1 MHGTEV
7 PCCSLSRNCTR
18 HLLTPSP
25 ACFNV
30 ASGDVED
37 APALDPLAKFE
48 IVEKDGGVYIKG
60 DEKTIQAS
68 RRQINTQCTAQ
79 GQEKVV
85 VVGGFAFHTHH
96 IARDHAK

>member
-1 MHGTEV
+1 MAWGSVNSITV
-7 PCCSLSRNCTR
+7 FDKSMIALINVI
-18 HLLTPSP
+18 

-48 IVEKDGGVYIKG
+48 IVEKSDGVYIKG
-60 DEKTIQAS
+60 EESTIKAS
-68 RRQINTQCTAQ
+68 RRQVNTKCSVQ

-85 VVGGFAFHTHH
+85 VVGG
-96 IARDHAK
+96 

>member
-1 MHGTEV
+1 MAWGYVNSIALFDKGTIALINV
-7 PCCSLSRNCTR
+7 I
-18 HLLTPSP
+18 

-48 IVEKDGGVYIKG
+48 VVEKSDGVYIKG
-60 DEKTIQAS
+60 EESTIKAS
-68 RRQINTQCTAQ
+68 RRQVNTKCSVQ

-85 VVGGFAFHTHH
+85 VVGG
-96 IARDHAK
+96 

>member
-1 MHGTEV
+1 MPGMGVCLLYQFVDQGTIGLINV
-7 PCCSLSRNCTR
+7 I
-18 HLLTPSP
+18 

-48 IVEKDGGVYIKG
+48 VVEKSDGIYIKG
-60 DEKTIQAS
+60 EESIIKAN
-68 RRQINTQCTAQ
+68 RRQINTKCSVQ

-85 VVGGFAFHTHH
+85 VVGG
-96 IARDHAK
+96 

>member
-1 MHGTEV
+1 MAWGFVNSIALFDKGTIALKNV
-7 PCCSLSRNCTR
+7 I
-18 HLLTPSP
+18 

-48 IVEKDGGVYIKG
+48 IVEKSGGVYIKG
-60 DEKTIQAS
+60 EESTIKAS
-68 RRQINTQCTAQ
+68 RRQVNTKCSVQ

-85 VVGGFAFHTHH
+85 VVGG
-96 IARDHAK
+96 

>member
-1 MHGTEV
+1 MGVCNSIVPFDKGTIALMNIV
-7 PCCSLSRNCTR
+7 
-18 HLLTPSP
+18 

-48 IVEKDGGVYIKG
+48 VVEKSDGVYIKG
-60 DEKTIQAS
+60 EESTIKAS
-68 RRQINTQCTAQ
+68 RRQVTTKCSVQ

-85 VVGGFAFHTHH
+85 VVGG
-96 IARDHAK
+96 

>member
-1 MHGTEV
+1 MLGMGVCQLHRFV
-7 PCCSLSRNCTR
+7 WRWYDWADNVI
-18 HLLTPSP
+18 

-48 IVEKDGGVYIKG
+48 VVEKDGGVYIKG
-60 DEKTIQAS
+60 EESTIKAN
-68 RRQINTQCTAQ
+68 RRQVNTKCSVQ

-85 VVGGFAFHTHH
+85 VVGG
-96 IARDHAK
+96 